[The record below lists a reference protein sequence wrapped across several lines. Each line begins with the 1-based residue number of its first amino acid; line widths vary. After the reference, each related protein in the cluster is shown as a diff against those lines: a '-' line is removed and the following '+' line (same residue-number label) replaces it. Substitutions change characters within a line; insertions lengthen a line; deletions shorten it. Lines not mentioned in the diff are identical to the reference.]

1 MKNDDVPVRV
11 ELQNRNIKDL
21 GGGEVEAWNDR
32 IMRMVLSAMPMDYQ
46 NKMEAGKVG
55 TAVFSGMLDLKAE
68 DPIEGM
74 LIAQLVIA
82 HEGAM
87 AMYQKAWAQP
97 SEYFEARTKYL
108 QLADKAQRTV
118 VMLTER
124 LDHHRG
130 RGQQQITVKHVTVN
144 ADNAIVG
151 NVEHHQGGGSK
162 LKSKDQPHA
171 LGYEP
176 GQTLWSEDQERQLV
190 SIAGDEKRSVPDARR
205 NVTRRPEGK

>member
-11 ELQNRNIKDL
+11 KLQDRNIKDL
-21 GGGEVEAWNDR
+21 GGSEVEAWNDR
-32 IMRMVLSAMPMDYQ
+32 IMRMVLSAMPMEHQD
-46 NKMEAGKVG
+46 KVEAGKVG

-162 LKSKDQPHA
+162 LKAKDQPHA

-176 GQTLWSEDQERQLV
+176 SQSLWSEDQERQLMSV
-190 SIAGDEKRSVPDARR
+190 AGDGQRSVPDARR